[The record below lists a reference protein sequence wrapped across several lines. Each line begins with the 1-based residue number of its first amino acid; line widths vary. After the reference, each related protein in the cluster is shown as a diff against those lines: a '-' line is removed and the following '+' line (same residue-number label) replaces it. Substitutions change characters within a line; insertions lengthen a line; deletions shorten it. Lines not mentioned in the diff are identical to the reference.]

1 MLKNNRGHQ
10 FYQLQQIQT
19 FSLITIWFW
28 S

>member
-19 FSLITIWFW
+19 FSLITI
-28 S
+28 